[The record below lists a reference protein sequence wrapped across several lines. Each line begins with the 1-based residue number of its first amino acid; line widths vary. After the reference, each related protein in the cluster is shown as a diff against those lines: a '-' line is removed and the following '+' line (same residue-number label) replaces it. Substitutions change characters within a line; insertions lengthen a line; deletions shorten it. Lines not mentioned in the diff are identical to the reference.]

1 MDKEN
6 KKITLAIGLVTLL
19 IIIISAVVFIPKK
32 ENEKPHKETEE
43 IIENIPKNDY
53 KINNNGLEKFDLY
66 FLKQENENVNKVYSP
81 LSIKYALE
89 MLAEGASG
97 ETKAEI
103 LSVLGSYKATK
114 YTNTQNISL
123 ANALFVKDTYKKG
136 INESYSNKINKKY
149 GAELIVDPFANPN
162 NINNWVNEKTLN
174 LIPNITNNLN
184 DVDYMLVNAL
194 AIDMEWEKLIHA
206 IIDQYEN
213 NYLHEKSGP
222 VVYPLALNGS
232 YEGSKI
238 KGVSVEFND
247 KEAEGLQFAGS
258 VNKYDIVKELGR
270 DKIYEEIKKEYQ
282 EWIKDESNI
291 LEESDRDVDKF
302 VNNFI
307 DELNK
312 NYKHYS
318 LSTDFRFNVTDN
330 EKVFAKTLKE
340 YNGTRLE
347 YVAIMPKKENLNSYI
362 KNVEANHINDL
373 IKGLKGDKYEDYK
386 EGYVTNITGYLP
398 TFKFDYKLNLKQD
411 LINLGI
417 KNVFDKDKSELK
429 NMTDDKAYISKVE
442 HKSNIEFSNEGI
454 KAAASTTLLGGGAT
468 SGGFEHIYDV
478 PEIKI
483 DLNFD
488 KPYMFLI
495 RDTKTG
501 EIWFTGTVYEP
512 NPYTIEKVPVEE

>member
-1 MDKEN
+1 M
-6 KKITLAIGLVTLL
+6 
-19 IIIISAVVFIPKK
+19 
-32 ENEKPHKETEE
+32 
-43 IIENIPKNDY
+43 
-53 KINNNGLEKFDLY
+53 
-66 FLKQENENVNKVYSP
+66 
-81 LSIKYALE
+81 
-89 MLAEGASG
+89 
-97 ETKAEI
+97 
-103 LSVLGSYKATK
+103 
-114 YTNTQNISL
+114 
-123 ANALFVKDTYKKG
+123 
-136 INESYSNKINKKY
+136 
-149 GAELIVDPFANPN
+149 
-162 NINNWVNEKTLN
+162 
-174 LIPNITNNLN
+174 
-184 DVDYMLVNAL
+184 
-194 AIDMEWEKLIHA
+194 
-206 IIDQYEN
+206 
-213 NYLHEKSGP
+213 
-222 VVYPLALNGS
+222 
-232 YEGSKI
+232 
-238 KGVSVEFND
+238 
-247 KEAEGLQFAGS
+247 QFAGS

>member
-206 IIDQYEN
+206 IIDQY
-213 NYLHEKSGP
+213 
-222 VVYPLALNGS
+222 
-232 YEGSKI
+232 
-238 KGVSVEFND
+238 
-247 KEAEGLQFAGS
+247 
-258 VNKYDIVKELGR
+258 
-270 DKIYEEIKKEYQ
+270 
-282 EWIKDESNI
+282 
-291 LEESDRDVDKF
+291 
-302 VNNFI
+302 
-307 DELNK
+307 
-312 NYKHYS
+312 
-318 LSTDFRFNVTDN
+318 
-330 EKVFAKTLKE
+330 
-340 YNGTRLE
+340 
-347 YVAIMPKKENLNSYI
+347 
-362 KNVEANHINDL
+362 
-373 IKGLKGDKYEDYK
+373 
-386 EGYVTNITGYLP
+386 
-398 TFKFDYKLNLKQD
+398 
-411 LINLGI
+411 
-417 KNVFDKDKSELK
+417 
-429 NMTDDKAYISKVE
+429 
-442 HKSNIEFSNEGI
+442 
-454 KAAASTTLLGGGAT
+454 
-468 SGGFEHIYDV
+468 
-478 PEIKI
+478 
-483 DLNFD
+483 
-488 KPYMFLI
+488 
-495 RDTKTG
+495 
-501 EIWFTGTVYEP
+501 
-512 NPYTIEKVPVEE
+512 